1 MERIGKEL
9 SGKVS
14 GNLMGLDFLRSN
26 FSENTAIVYTCSS
39 SWKGKIEKLIEKYS
53 DQISFLGSDNFGGVS
68 YSLPKSWIKI
78 SPPKVLSPAHKA
90 AMLAGLQ
97 KKHLLEG
104 GIS

>member
-1 MERIGKEL
+1 MSLTREEKET
-9 SGKVS
+9 VIRF
-14 GNLMGLDFLRSN
+14 DE
-26 FSENTAIVYTCSS
+26 SENTAIVYTCSS

-104 GIS
+104 GGFHKGFNF